1 MLEDAFS
8 PDIAMFPQYANYKIS
23 TSEFNRFFYDKP
35 SADSRK
41 IQKELDRL
49 LTKEDVKKYKE
60 LAFLSNGGIGYSL
73 FDPQFQRKITNWL
86 EGEISRSEWLTSYIE
101 ENETKDSP
109 RLALVEVMLQLRCSQ
124 IIQKEMTE
132 KCLQLCKRYLGPTS

>member
-1 MLEDAFS
+1 M
-8 PDIAMFPQYANYKIS
+8 
-23 TSEFNRFFYDKP
+23 
-35 SADSRK
+35 
-41 IQKELDRL
+41 
-49 LTKEDVKKYKE
+49 KKYKE

-101 ENETKDSP
+101 ENETEDSP